1 MTVPL
6 VPQRWPHI
14 RFTEHGQH
22 RFAEVVSFLHALE
35 TEKHPLGEEIVND
48 FISRLDYLDSFGGQV
63 SDTDD
68 RHRYRVTLGRDW
80 APHSFSI
87 VWEMLDLQ
95 AGTYDYA
102 FQGGLIWHGGPG
114 DPLCVTLTPQW
125 FGIHT

>member
-1 MTVPL
+1 MSPI
-6 VPQRWPHI
+6 VPQRWPHLQ
-14 RFTEHGQH
+14 FTDSGKD

-35 TEKHPLGEEIVND
+35 TEKHPLGTEIRAE

-63 SDTDD
+63 SDEDD
-68 RHRYRVTLGRDW
+68 RHRYRITLGRDW
-80 APHSFSI
+80 AQHSFSI
-87 VWEMLDLQ
+87 IWEQLDTKT
-95 AGTYDYA
+95 GTYDYA